1 MIINDKKPGL
11 NTIFKNGLIILL
23 SKKVYNST
31 SLEKFTR
38 ILYTIDIKILNLKR
52 RYLYLTKT
60 YINSFLSENILIRLT
75 KKNQLT
81 KQYIT

>member
-38 ILYTIDIKILNLKR
+38 ILYTIDIKILNVKR